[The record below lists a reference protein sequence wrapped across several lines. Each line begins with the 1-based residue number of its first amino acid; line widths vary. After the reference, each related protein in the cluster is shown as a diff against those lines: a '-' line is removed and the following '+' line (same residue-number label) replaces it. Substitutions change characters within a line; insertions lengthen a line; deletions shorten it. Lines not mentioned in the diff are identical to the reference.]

1 MVGLFA
7 FEIGQFEVAPV
18 VQSRSFGSGT
28 GRQTPPVRSSLRLC
42 RPLGG
47 ADNPWRLAPRS
58 NPMIGIDA
66 EYIAFTGLAEVP
78 LDIADP
84 IDAIARNP
92 TERRASR
99 KGALDHLDR
108 KLRLGRKADVVRHR
122 CVVQASR
129 IVGPALRQI
138 ERPIDESMAVT
149 RHVGSKNTDL
159 TVRNF
164 ARRTSIL
171 PRYSARCLA
180 LLEKAGLIDH
190 QHRVLVGKMLSDIV
204 AHHIA
209 QSIGI

>member
-1 MVGLFA
+1 
-7 FEIGQFEVAPV
+7 
-18 VQSRSFGSGT
+18 
-28 GRQTPPVRSSLRLC
+28 
-42 RPLGG
+42 
-47 ADNPWRLAPRS
+47 
-58 NPMIGIDA
+58 MIGIDA

-92 TERRASR
+92 TERHASR

-108 KLRLGRKADVVRHR
+108 KLRLGRKADVVRHI
-122 CVVQASR
+122 CGLQANR

-164 ARRTSIL
+164 AREPVYCRAT
-171 PRYSARCLA
+171 PHDA
-180 LLEKAGLIDH
+180 L
-190 QHRVLVGKMLSDIV
+190 
-204 AHHIA
+204 
-209 QSIGI
+209 

>member
-1 MVGLFA
+1 
-7 FEIGQFEVAPV
+7 
-18 VQSRSFGSGT
+18 
-28 GRQTPPVRSSLRLC
+28 
-42 RPLGG
+42 
-47 ADNPWRLAPRS
+47 
-58 NPMIGIDA
+58 MIGIDA

-92 TERRASR
+92 TERHASR

-108 KLRLGRKADVVRHR
+108 KLRLGRKADVVRHI
-122 CVVQASR
+122 CGLQANR

-180 LLEKAGLIDH
+180 LREKAGLIDH

-204 AHHIA
+204 A
-209 QSIGI
+209 QSIGVPLITAQKRLLSPWPRIAR

>member
-1 MVGLFA
+1 
-7 FEIGQFEVAPV
+7 
-18 VQSRSFGSGT
+18 
-28 GRQTPPVRSSLRLC
+28 
-42 RPLGG
+42 
-47 ADNPWRLAPRS
+47 
-58 NPMIGIDA
+58 MIGIDA

-92 TERRASR
+92 TERHTSR

-108 KLRLGRKADVVRHR
+108 KLRLGQKADVVRHI
-122 CVVQASR
+122 CGLPASR

-180 LLEKAGLIDH
+180 LLEKAGLIDL
-190 QHRVLVGKMLSDIV
+190 QHRCRPSTNRPAFNAVRSSSNTGRIR
-204 AHHIA
+204 
-209 QSIGI
+209 